1 MERRKKNPQ
10 QHRQLFSYG
19 YFFRKW
25 MKSPVSLGPFKNQ
38 SRSLFLQR
46 FGTKKSM
53 ELELYVIGL
62 CLISE

>member
-1 MERRKKNPQ
+1 MERRKKKNDNNIDNSF
-10 QHRQLFSYG
+10 LMG
-19 YFFRKW
+19 IFFRKW

-53 ELELYVIGL
+53 ELEVDLMLDCV
-62 CLISE
+62 